1 MDNFIAQLAKM
12 IDETEFSDR
21 VKDKVKEI
29 SVKAQLRKQAGQV
42 EENCLPSEERDE
54 LMQLIKADM
63 ILDGLRAKACQAY
76 LSEVDKI
83 IDDLGNN
90 NLT

>member
-1 MDNFIAQLAKM
+1 MESFVDQLYRM
-12 IDETEFSDR
+12 INETEFSDR
-21 VKDKVKEI
+21 VKDKVKEL
-29 SVKAQLRKQAGQV
+29 SVKAKLRKEAGQP
-42 EENCLPSEERDE
+42 EENCLPPEEKDE